1 MPRIEHIYDPAERFV
16 VGTVGQPGERTFF
29 VQVRSA
35 QRLISVALEKSQVNA
50 LCQRIEM
57 MIREVKKD
65 DPGVLLERVSRDDAP
80 LETPI
85 FEEFRVGMI
94 SLSWL
99 RDRRLLCIELHAIN
113 EEDSQSEEAI
123 FQLDNENRDLVKV
136 FISLSQ
142 ADAFS
147 TRAVAVIKA
156 GRLPCPFCAIPIDPT
171 GHLCPRANGYRR

>member
-1 MPRIEHIYDPAERFV
+1 MPRIEHIFDPVQRFV

-35 QRLISVALEKSQVNA
+35 QRLIAVALEKSQVNA

-57 MIREVKKD
+57 MIRQVKKD
-65 DPGVLLERVSRDDAP
+65 DPSILLERLNRDDAP
-80 LETPI
+80 LEAPI

-99 RDRRLLCIELHAIN
+99 KDRRLLCIELHAIG
-113 EEDSQSEEAI
+113 EEDSQSEEV
-123 FQLDNENRDLVKV
+123 FLLEQENRDLLKV

-147 TRAVAVIKA
+147 TRAIAVINA
-156 GRLPCPFCAIPIDPT
+156 GRLPCPFCALPIDPS